1 MSGIPKGEKITAFV
15 KVHVYLTAA
24 EMTSYNQAE
33 DKIHCFDFN
42 KSMFI
47 RFPGAK
53 DKAPE

>member
-1 MSGIPKGEKITAFV
+1 MIPKGEKITAFV
-15 KVHVYLTAA
+15 KVHVYLSVA
-24 EMTSYNQAE
+24 EMTIYNQAE